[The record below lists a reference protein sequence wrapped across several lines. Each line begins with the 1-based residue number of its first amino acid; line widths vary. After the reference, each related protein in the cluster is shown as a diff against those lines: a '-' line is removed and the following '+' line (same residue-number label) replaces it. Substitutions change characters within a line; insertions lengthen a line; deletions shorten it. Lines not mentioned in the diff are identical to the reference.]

1 MSDKRP
7 VAVFDSFLDDLY
19 NLQRLGIKVGL
30 SHTRE
35 LLEQCGNPQDHFQS
49 IHIAGTNGKGSTC
62 AMVEAILMETRL
74 KVGLYSSPHLIRFNE
89 RIRVNGKP
97 ISDGEIITFI
107 EKYKKYIDEIG
118 STFFE
123 TTTAMAFD
131 HFRNHHVDVTIIE
144 TGLGGRLDS
153 TNILKPVLTAITP
166 ISMDHCEILGDDIIS
181 IAKEKAGIIKN
192 DTPLLISHQKAKVK
206 ALLTKISLNQNAQM
220 TTVSIPDDIR
230 SEISKTTFS
239 VKGKKFE
246 IPLIGHHQAM
256 NGALAISI
264 AKAFDPNLSYDIIQ
278 KGLNNTQ
285 WPGRLQLMSLSPPI
299 LYDVAHNVEGIGAV
313 LSAVNAL
320 FNCRPIGLFVMK
332 RDKEY
337 NLIVSAFRNQFEQL
351 IISGGAEYG
360 LFTGEALGSI
370 LHENGLKKF
379 TINNS
384 FTDALKDVIDLSR
397 KKERPAL
404 IFGSHYVAKEIFD
417 KFGFLI

>member
-7 VAVFDSFLDDLY
+7 VAVFDSFLDYLY

-35 LLEQCGNPQDHFQS
+35 LLEQCDNPQDYFQS

-62 AMVEAILMETRL
+62 AMVAEILMEKRL

-89 RIRVNGKP
+89 RIRVNGTP
-97 ISDGEIITFI
+97 ISNGEIITFI
-107 EKYKKYIDEIG
+107 KKYKKYIDEIK

-131 HFRNHHVDVTIIE
+131 HFRNHNVDVTIIE

-192 DTPLLISHQKAKVK
+192 DTPLLISPQKVKIK
-206 ALLTKISLNQNAQM
+206 ALLTEISLNQNAPM
-220 TTVSIPDDIR
+220 TTVPIPNHIT

-239 VKGKKFE
+239 VEGEKFE
-246 IPLIGHHQAM
+246 IPLIGRHQAM

-299 LYDVAHNVEGIGAV
+299 IYDVAHNIEGIGAV
-313 LSAVNAL
+313 LGTVNAL

-332 RDKEY
+332 RDKEFD
-337 NLIVSAFRNQFEQL
+337 LIVSAFQNQFERL

-360 LFTGEALGSI
+360 LLTGEALGRI
-370 LHENGLKKF
+370 FHKNGLKKF

-397 KKERPAL
+397 KKERPTL

>member
-107 EKYKKYIDEIG
+107 KKYKKYIDEIK

-131 HFRNHHVDVTIIE
+131 HFRNHNVDVTIIE

-192 DTPLLISHQKAKVK
+192 DTPLLISPQKVKIK
-206 ALLTKISLNQNAQM
+206 ALLAEISFNQNAPM
-220 TTVSIPDDIR
+220 TTVPVPNNIR

-239 VKGKKFE
+239 VKGEKFE
-246 IPLIGHHQAM
+246 IPLIGHHQSM

-299 LYDVAHNVEGIGAV
+299 LYDVAHNVEGIRAV
-313 LSAVNAL
+313 LGTVNAL

-332 RDKEY
+332 KDKESD
-337 NLIVSAFRNQFEQL
+337 LIVSAFRNQFERL
-351 IISGGAEYG
+351 IVSGGAEYG
-360 LFTGEALGSI
+360 LFTGEALGRV
-370 LHENGLKKF
+370 LGENGLKKF